1 MAELIIYKK
10 RLISNLKKIREYSS
24 NNIYVL
30 KANAY
35 GMGIE
40 NIAKILLEEGEN
52 FFAVSNIE
60 EALKIRKL
68 DAKCRIMILGDVD
81 KKDLEL
87 VKKYIFEPTLF
98 SEKQIKK
105 YKDIAVHLSFNTGL
119 NRLGFDKLVDFP
131 KILSVY
137 SHISDAFNEKRVK
150 EQIEKFE
157 AFARHYPNTP
167 KHLFSTE
174 TLLKYGKK
182 YEYCRIGMGLYGFNE
197 GFLKVA
203 YLKVK
208 VLQQR
213 LVKKGEYIFYGSS
226 NKAKK
231 DMQIAILE
239 LGYKDINIQ
248 NACMDMM
255 YMPIDKKLADYVYID
270 IKSEKQLASLS
281 TLIKRRIIDK

>member
-81 KKDLEL
+81 KKDLKL
-87 VKKYIFEPTLF
+87 VKKYTFEPTLF

-131 KILSVY
+131 KILSC
-137 SHISDAFNEKRVK
+137 
-150 EQIEKFE
+150 
-157 AFARHYPNTP
+157 
-167 KHLFSTE
+167 
-174 TLLKYGKK
+174 LLYTSPSP
-182 YEYCRIGMGLYGFNE
+182 R
-197 GFLKVA
+197 
-203 YLKVK
+203 
-208 VLQQR
+208 
-213 LVKKGEYIFYGSS
+213 
-226 NKAKK
+226 
-231 DMQIAILE
+231 D
-239 LGYKDINIQ
+239 
-248 NACMDMM
+248 
-255 YMPIDKKLADYVYID
+255 
-270 IKSEKQLASLS
+270 
-281 TLIKRRIIDK
+281 